1 MRCFFYVQPFP
12 VIILSPLW
20 SSFSQ
25 TSLAG
30 TVAFVQEV
38 TISARRVTESCKK
51 RINLVWKY
59 AHIFVCRNDQ
69 LWEANIFPWA
79 LLLENCSLLWTDNV
93 QRKTSEHMFEQLCT
107 VYIPQIFLTTCWIL
121 LKLGKIIWIF
131 SSFSWHIFSRDA
143 FRPLNN
149 FDASNK
155 YITINGLQF

>member
-51 RINLVWKY
+51 RINLVLKY

-69 LWEANIFPWA
+69 LWEGNNFPWA
-79 LLLENCSLLWTDNV
+79 LLLENWSLLWTNNV
-93 QRKTSEHMFEQLCT
+93 QRKWAT
-107 VYIPQIFLTTCWIL
+107 VYCIYPSNIFNNL
-121 LKLGKIIWIF
+121 LNLVEIGEDHLDI
-131 SSFSWHIFSRDA
+131 SGFSWHIFSRDA
-143 FRPLNN
+143 FRPIILM
-149 FDASNK
+149 
-155 YITINGLQF
+155 